1 MLAHPASISSL
12 DVDETGE
19 TLITSCHE
27 SSIRFWNIGSRKCDQ
42 DLSAHQTHRRK
53 NDEGI
58 TDICAHPCQTL
69 IASAG
74 ADGIVKLYNV

>member
-53 NDEGI
+53 NDEVPILFGFVL
-58 TDICAHPCQTL
+58 TL
-69 IASAG
+69 AG
-74 ADGIVKLYNV
+74 NH